1 MHAVERRESFED
13 IYLHEQMLADSVRLN
28 AYRAAIERYVK
39 PQDCVAD
46 IGTGTGVLAFLA
58 TTKLPRKIYA
68 VDHSKKMLDYA
79 RAAARAN
86 GIANVCFVSANSHRF
101 QPAEPVDVIV
111 QEQMGIALFDEG
123 MVETIVD
130 VRDRWLKPGGRILPG
145 KFEFYLEPVQLL
157 DEERIPLIEELR
169 LHGLRF
175 PPAPIAPGDAYRF
188 REIYPRDVAFLL
200 CDAEP
205 AFTFDLAT
213 LTLDQRPKQFAVN
226 RKIKRRGQLDGIC
239 TYFKA
244 TFDGDI
250 SFSTGPEAPK
260 THWPML
266 LYRTPA
272 RIYDAGEVFD
282 MKVEVPDLSE
292 HLGWSWQIA

>member
-58 TTKLPRKIYA
+58 ATKLPRKIYA

-79 RAAARAN
+79 RAAARQN

-111 QEQMGIALFDEG
+111 QEQMGVALFDEG

-130 VRDRWLKPGGRILPG
+130 VRERCLRPGGRILPG
-145 KFEFYLEPVQLL
+145 RFEFYLAPVQLL

-175 PPAPIAPGDAYRF
+175 PPAPIAPGSSYRF

-205 AFTFDLAT
+205 AFTFDLAA

-239 TYFKA
+239 MYFKA
-244 TFDGDI
+244 TFDDDI
-250 SFSTGPEAPK
+250 SFSTGPEASK

-272 RIYDAGEVFD
+272 RIYDAGEMFD
-282 MKVEVPDLSE
+282 MQVKVPDLCE